1 MPPRWPKQRRLVAQL
16 RDILRRE
23 FGCQDAWVV
32 VSGGR
37 CRLEVLLR
45 GRRVMLL
52 DNAEDAFWARFYE
65 PVQRERLRLGERL
78 VETEMWR
85 KPTSDLIAVLTPYW
99 HDRVESSLRPA
110 AGPGPGA

>member
-1 MPPRWPKQRRLVAQL
+1 MLARWPKQRRVVAQL

-37 CRLEVLLR
+37 CRLEVHVA

-52 DNAEDAFWARFYE
+52 EDAEDSFWARFYM
-65 PVQRERLRLGERL
+65 PVQRERMHLGERL
-78 VETEMWR
+78 VETQIWR
-85 KPTSDLIAVLTPYW
+85 RPVADLIAVLTPHW
-99 HDRVESSLRPA
+99 HDRIGSRRQ
-110 AGPGPGA
+110 PGAEQEPDA